1 MSLLPPPIIAIA
13 IVAGLAMPLMLVV
26 LSFGPRRWRSAGP
39 RYKISVLLAWLLW
52 AALALTLGDP
62 ATSSLLDWLAGA
74 AVLVAATLVTFNA
87 WSLPAYGVTLNMLVV
102 LSRAERPL
110 DLEAWA
116 DRYSGGRSLEQILR
130 DRLAHLF
137 FFKLARRD
145 GDVVRLLPGSSH
157 FAVALLRIW
166 YFIFGLP
173 HPK

>member
-1 MSLLPPPIIAIA
+1 VSLLPPAVIGSAIA
-13 IVAGLAMPLMLVV
+13 AGLAIPLLLVM
-26 LSFGPRRWRSAGP
+26 LSFGPRRLRPAGP
-39 RYKISVLLAWLLW
+39 RYKISVLVAWALW
-52 AALALTLGDP
+52 VVVVAASGAA
-62 ATSSLLDWLAGA
+62 ATATLLDWLAGA
-74 AVLVAATLVTFNA
+74 AVLVAATLATFNA

-130 DRLAHLF
+130 DRLGHLLF
-137 FFKLARRD
+137 FRLARRD
-145 GDVVRLLPGSSH
+145 GDVVRLLPGPSRL
-157 FAVALLRIW
+157 AVALLRTW